1 MKVSVIVPAYNEEK
15 VILGCLESLVKQTY
29 KDMEIIVVDDGST
42 DATLQMLRRASKAFD
57 VKIFSQ
63 EHKGPGAARNLG
75 AKHASGDILVF
86 VDADMIFD
94 KNFIK
99 KLIAPIVKGEAIG
112 TFSKE
117 EFLANKDNVWTKCWN
132 LNRGLPVTKMHHKNY
147 PDTQK
152 VFRAILKKEFEKV
165 GGFDESAG
173 YTDDWSLSDKLGVK
187 AQVAEDAYFYHKNPD
202 SLGEVFIQ
210 SRWMAKRKYKLGIFG
225 ALFAL
230 VRVSLPV
237 SLLNGLA
244 KSIIYFMPLFFVFK
258 IISDLGQFIG
268 ILEYLTTKKVS
279 K

>member
-117 EFLANKDNVWTKCWN
+117 
-132 LNRGLPVTKMHHKNY
+132 
-147 PDTQK
+147 
-152 VFRAILKKEFEKV
+152 
-165 GGFDESAG
+165 
-173 YTDDWSLSDKLGVK
+173 
-187 AQVAEDAYFYHKNPD
+187 
-202 SLGEVFIQ
+202 
-210 SRWMAKRKYKLGIFG
+210 
-225 ALFAL
+225 
-230 VRVSLPV
+230 
-237 SLLNGLA
+237 
-244 KSIIYFMPLFFVFK
+244 
-258 IISDLGQFIG
+258 
-268 ILEYLTTKKVS
+268 
-279 K
+279 